1 MQLCNIQNWTSE
13 NGFKFSISKMVCI
26 HFHQQ
31 YGFFLDPNI
40 LRGKMPIK
48 AVKEAKFLG
57 LIFDTTFKNHVQHL
71 KSSCQK
77 TLDILRHTGW
87 GVDRTVLLR
96 LYHALVC
103 SKLDY
108 ECIVYGLAHQSVL
121 KQLDPIHHQGLHIA
135 LGSLCTSP
143 TQSLYM
149 EAHELFLVSFSLKLS
164 LNYTLKLK
172 SLLENP
178 AYSCFFEPQNIR
190 LCEESESKIPPLGI
204 HILP

>member
-1 MQLCNIQNWTSE
+1 M
-13 NGFKFSISKMVCI
+13 
-26 HFHQQ
+26 
-31 YGFFLDPNI
+31 YNI
-40 LRGKMPIK
+40 LNLPVRK
-48 AVKEAKFLG
+48 
-57 LIFDTTFKNHVQHL
+57 
-71 KSSCQK
+71 
-77 TLDILRHTGW
+77 LDILRHTGW

-121 KQLDPIHHQGLHIA
+121 KQLDLIHHQGLHIA
-135 LGSLCTSP
+135 LGSLCISP

-178 AYSCFFEPQNIR
+178 AYSCFFKPQNIR